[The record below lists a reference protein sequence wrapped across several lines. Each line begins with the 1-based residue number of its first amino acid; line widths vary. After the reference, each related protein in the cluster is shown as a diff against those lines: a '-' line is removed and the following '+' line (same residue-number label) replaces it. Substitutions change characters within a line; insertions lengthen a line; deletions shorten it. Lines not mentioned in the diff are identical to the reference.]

1 MIAVAATVAPVVRT
15 LMIIIGIA
23 ALGDITL
30 TMIGGVTE
38 ATGERVHAVGDTG
51 LPNVTVGRTGGTII
65 TVGKMAGMILV
76 EGITPTVPHMVITGE
91 DITSLPRIITAEV
104 PVLGVISPPFLTGR
118 VMRQISHR

>member
-1 MIAVAATVAPVVRT
+1 MIT
-15 LMIIIGIA
+15 IGIA
-23 ALGDITL
+23 TLGDITL

-91 DITSLPRIITAEV
+91 GIIRHPREITVLVVTLLPLPTE
-104 PVLGVISPPFLTGR
+104 R
-118 VMRQISHR
+118 VT